1 MNTMEPAMVGG
12 SVSGV
17 KYASGH
23 QPKDGVE
30 SNHHPPP
37 LHQWPFIEQM
47 ESDGKLVLM
56 PLPNTIFITV
66 LLIFRGLSRDVPCI

>member
-1 MNTMEPAMVGG
+1 MEPAMVGG

-37 LHQWPFIEQM
+37 LHKWPFTEQM
-47 ESDGKLVLM
+47 ES
-56 PLPNTIFITV
+56 
-66 LLIFRGLSRDVPCI
+66 

>member
-1 MNTMEPAMVGG
+1 MVGG

-37 LHQWPFIEQM
+37 LHKWPFTEQM
-47 ESDGKLVLM
+47 ESDGKLGHM

-66 LLIFRGLSRDVPCI
+66 LLIFRGLSRDVLCI